1 MGGKIPKLSALR
13 GFKGFIRLLRER
25 WQVSRPERYYGSF
38 HRDAGSAKSVD
49 STTAG
54 CHKEARN
61 TLSPTTHTH
70 NTHTENTDISRSGS
84 GPKDDPPQLGPDLS
98 DPDGGGGLGSFTA
111 NTEEKD

>member
-1 MGGKIPKLSALR
+1 MAAFTEMPGRPNLWTQQQLDAIKRRGIP
-13 GFKGFIRLLRER
+13 
-25 WQVSRPERYYGSF
+25 F
-38 HRDAGSAKSVD
+38 H
-49 STTAG
+49 
-54 CHKEARN
+54 
-61 TLSPTTHTH
+61 PQHTH